1 MDKFDCARPARTEV
15 VSHSNLFHS
24 AMQNP
29 CESKRDNFSIA
40 NQAKV
45 LDLDLPS
52 LQLVDSST
60 NKQPHGQ
67 KDRLT
72 SNAKSEATDS
82 PCGEQRRSRATESQ
96 SCKPGDNKSGAL
108 TDGERDRLER
118 KVEEVK
124 QLLQELLGK
133 LGYAP
138 IDWSHVNRPALT
150 PRVEAPVPKPE
161 APQAPRVEAP
171 APKPE
176 APQAPRVEAPAPKPE
191 APQAPRVE
199 VPREPLEHRDE
210 TARPGDSA
218 AKWSP
223 RSSLADLTHT
233 RNNYW
238 SNVPTSY
245 WFESLP
251 QNLKLVDSRIQPEGE
266 IWNDTSRLVDT
277 RKYKASELVDMP
289 VYDSLGGWKNNEPG
303 DLLRTIKWPKGVEF
317 PRVNSMNNSLT
328 VIQPDGTDM
337 SFNKAH
343 VKGNKIIATDRS
355 GAHGGS
361 ATSAAG
367 VITYDEME
375 GLRQGVSPSHK
386 IQLTLWGKY
395 LSNEEGGKRHPSM
408 KADRGWQ
415 ELYQGDVPELR
426 MGSTLTFPQ
435 SMKPEDLG
443 LETKQGKALF
453 YTMQKYGAVI
463 VDDSASGT
471 HYIQTESQTYKDGT
485 PLLKDRRRPQEDPFA
500 RDINRLFSKSKV
512 VA

>member
-1 MDKFDCARPARTEV
+1 MDKFDCVKPSRTEV
-15 VSHSNLFHS
+15 ISHSSLFDS
-24 AMQNP
+24 AFQNP
-29 CESKRDNFSIA
+29 CESKKEHFSIA
-40 NQAKV
+40 NKAKV
-45 LDLDLPS
+45 QDDGLPS
-52 LQLVDSST
+52 LQLVDFSANAHSRAHKDHFTSST
-60 NKQPHGQ
+60 
-67 KDRLT
+67 
-72 SNAKSEATDS
+72 KSEETDT
-82 PCGEQRRSRATESQ
+82 PDGEQRRLRAKESQ
-96 SCKPGDNKSGAL
+96 SCNSRENRHGDNEQGAISAE
-108 TDGERDRLER
+108 ERNRIGR
-118 KVEEVK
+118 QVEELK
-124 QLLQELLGK
+124 QQLQDLLGK
-133 LGYAP
+133 LGYAHF
-138 IDWSHVNRPALT
+138 DWSQLNRLPS
-150 PRVEAPVPKPE
+150 PRVET
-161 APQAPRVEAP
+161 P

-176 APQAPRVEAPAPKPE
+176 TPRVETPAPKPE
-191 APQAPRVE
+191 TPRVE
-199 VPREPLEHRDE
+199 IPREPLDHPDE
-210 TARPGDSA
+210 NPRPGESA
-218 AKWSP
+218 ARWSP
-223 RSSLADLTHT
+223 RSSLADLTNT

-238 SNVPTSY
+238 SSVPTSY

-251 QNLKLVDSRIQPEGE
+251 KNLKLVDSRIQPEGE

-277 RKYKASELVDMP
+277 RKYKASELIDMP
-289 VYDSLGGWKNNEPG
+289 VYDSLGGWKNNQQG
-303 DLLRTIKWPKGVEF
+303 DLLRTIKWPKGMEF
-317 PRVNSMNNSLT
+317 PRTTSLNHPLT

-343 VKGNKIIATDRS
+343 VKDNKIIATDRS

-395 LSNEEGGKRHPSM
+395 LSNEEGGKRHPAI

-435 SMKPEDLG
+435 SMRPEDLG

-463 VDDSASGT
+463 VDDSAGGT

-485 PLLKDRRRPQEDPFA
+485 PLLKDRRKPEADPFA
-500 RDINRLFSKSKV
+500 RDINKLFSKSKV